1 MERPK
6 SIIYLL
12 SMRYNNPIKSNS
24 ILMYLE
30 KPRWI
35 EYNLT
40 GKMNNDPDKFCIR
53 RSKEKPV
60 EIRYDPVTVK
70 GSERQSVTEEILG
83 KAPFAVNLSQEN
95 CLSLNRSF
103 IRCI

>member
-1 MERPK
+1 
-6 SIIYLL
+6 
-12 SMRYNNPIKSNS
+12 
-24 ILMYLE
+24 MYLE
-30 KPRWI
+30 KPRHI
-35 EYNLT
+35 DYNLT
-40 GKMNNDPDKFCIR
+40 GLQINTDPDKFCSC

-60 EIRYDPVTVK
+60 EIRYDPVTVI